1 MTPRN
6 DAAGCERISLFYTR
20 RSVAQVGRGEGVV
33 AIFEAGHEGIMY
45 GFLADLVVGLHAA
58 FVVFVA
64 VGGLLVWKAPRLAWL
79 HLPAVTW
86 GVGIEWTGAI
96 CPLTP
101 IEVWLR
107 QGAGEVGYQG
117 DFVGQYVM
125 PWLYP
130 GGLTR
135 ELQIGLGMGALI
147 FNLIVYGCWI
157 RARWLG
163 SRRSRSRCPDV
174 TV

>member
-1 MTPRN
+1 MSGGVL
-6 DAAGCERISLFYTR
+6 AILEVGHERI
-20 RSVAQVGRGEGVV
+20 
-33 AIFEAGHEGIMY
+33 MN
-45 GFLADLVVGLHAA
+45 GFLADLMVGLHAA

-79 HLPAVTW
+79 HLPAVAW
-86 GVGIEWTGAI
+86 GVGVEWTGAI

-107 QGAGEVGYQG
+107 QRAGEVGYQG
-117 DFVGQYVM
+117 DFVDQYVM

-130 GGLTR
+130 SGLTR
-135 ELQIGLGMGALI
+135 ELQIGLGLGALI
-147 FNLIVYGCWI
+147 LNLVVYGYWF
-157 RARWLG
+157 RERWFG
-163 SRRSRSRCPDV
+163 SRRSRLRRPDA